1 MTIDGRLLLVGC
13 GKMGGALL
21 RGWLDRGVPPQHVTV
36 VEPYAA
42 PLEDLRARGVS
53 ILPDAT
59 GLPADLKP
67 AVILLAVKPQM
78 MDDALPP
85 YRRFV
90 SPGTVFLSIAAGK
103 TVAYFHRHLGDKA
116 YFPGHVGEVDE
127 ATPVAVLEAFLAQHY
142 AGSFVPPIIVCVIEP
157 QAPEAL
163 SSLVEQA
170 GKPVQWIRQPQQ
182 SRRRWLEQNVAA
194 GDVELSAE
202 VLAQLEATFPP
213 GAAAGD
219 RYHSMASVNG

>member
-36 VEPYAA
+36 VEPNAA

-53 ILPDAT
+53 VLPDAA

-85 YRRFV
+85 YRRLV
-90 SPGTVFLSIAAGK
+90 NPGTVFLSIAAGK
-103 TVAYFHRHLGDKA
+103 TVAYLHRHLGDKA
-116 YFPGHVGEVDE
+116 IVVRAMPNTPAAVGRGI
-127 ATPVAVLEAFLAQHY
+127 TVAVSYTHLTL
-142 AGSFVPPIIVCVIEP
+142 PTKRIV
-157 QAPEAL
+157 
-163 SSLVEQA
+163 
-170 GKPVQWIRQPQQ
+170 
-182 SRRRWLEQNVAA
+182 
-194 GDVELSAE
+194 
-202 VLAQLEATFPP
+202 
-213 GAAAGD
+213 
-219 RYHSMASVNG
+219 